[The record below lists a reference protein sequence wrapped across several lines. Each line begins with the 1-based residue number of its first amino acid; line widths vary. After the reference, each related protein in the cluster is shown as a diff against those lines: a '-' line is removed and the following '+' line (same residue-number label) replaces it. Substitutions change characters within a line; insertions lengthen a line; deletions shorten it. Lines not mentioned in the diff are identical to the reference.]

1 MAHYRRKTAGVIAGA
16 VLTALASGQGRAQT
30 PQTRTPSAPS
40 TPVLT
45 SPYDVSTCLCLE
57 RDVASRLQ
65 EMSGRRTAYE
75 ALTSQITELQA
86 DLDRRR
92 KAINVNDPGQVDD
105 FRRRL
110 DQVDALQAELTGTT
124 LPAYQAAVA
133 AYNQRVAQYTDRCAG
148 RALDQNVVNQLRANL
163 VCQLN

>member
-1 MAHYRRKTAGVIAGA
+1 MAHYPRKAAGAIAGA
-16 VLTALASGQGRAQT
+16 VLAALAAGQGRAQT
-30 PQTRTPSAPS
+30 PETRS
-40 TPVLT
+40 PVLT
-45 SPYDVSTCLCLE
+45 SPYEVSACLCLE
-57 RDVASRLQ
+57 RDIAARLQ
-65 EMSGRRTAYE
+65 DMSARRAAYE
-75 ALTSQITELQA
+75 ALTSRMNDLQA

-92 KAINVNDPGQVDD
+92 KVINVNDPAQVDD

-110 DQVDALQAELTGTT
+110 DELDALQAEQTGST

-133 AYNQRVAQYTDRCAG
+133 AYNQRVAQFTERCAG